1 MLVAVLALCVGA
13 LSSVGAELPA
23 SSVSAS
29 KWVVLHT
36 GTDGKTWAEGDA
48 ALADQPYT
56 PASTFKVLIAWAALE
71 EGKATPSTLH
81 RVSDKHVP
89 GAPRELSM
97 TEAMFYSSNDYFIW
111 LAGQV
116 GRDRLDAYLLRSGW
130 VRGAFPKDWL
140 GKEWDRVERGGNLT
154 ITPRQNHDFMCGIA
168 KGRFASSSR
177 VQTDLLTAMRWP
189 SDREDL
195 RLYGK
200 TGTAGGAVWFN
211 GFGDTAKGRQVVTV
225 FMPGGLELRPQ
236 VIEKFYEC
244 FGSHFKTEWLA
255 SPVWVP
261 EIHKK

>member
-1 MLVAVLALCVGA
+1 MLVWYVGA
-13 LSSVGAELPA
+13 FCSVGAELPA
-23 SSVSAS
+23 SSISKS
-29 KWVVLHT
+29 KWVVLQT
-36 GTDGKTWAEGDA
+36 GTDGKTWVEGDA

-56 PASTFKVLIAWAALE
+56 PASTFKVLIAWAGLE
-71 EGKATPSTLH
+71 EGKANPSTLH
-81 RVSDKHVP
+81 RVADKHVP

-154 ITPRQNHDFMCGIA
+154 ITPRQNHDFMRGVA
-168 KGRFASSSR
+168 SGHFASSSR
-177 VQTDLLTAMRWP
+177 VQADLLAAMRWP

-200 TGTAGGAVWFN
+200 SGTAGGAVWFN
-211 GFGDTAKGRQVVTV
+211 GFADTAKGRQVVTV
-225 FMPGGLELRPQ
+225 FMPGGLELRVQ
-236 VIEKFYEC
+236 VIGKFYEC
-244 FGSHFKTEWLA
+244 FGLHFKTEWLA
-255 SPVWVP
+255 SPDLTP
-261 EIHKK
+261 DIHKK